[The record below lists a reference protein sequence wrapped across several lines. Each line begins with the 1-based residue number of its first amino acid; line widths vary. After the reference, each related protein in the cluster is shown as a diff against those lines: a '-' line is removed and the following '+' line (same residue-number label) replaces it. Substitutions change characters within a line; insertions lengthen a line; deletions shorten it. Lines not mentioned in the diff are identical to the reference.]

1 MLIGKLLNKG
11 FLLVKLKS
19 SLRKFYEYHNDLVG
33 RYGIYVS
40 KITMNVFQ
48 LSRGCKYAWV
58 VVLVVARVS
67 KFSVNILMVLL
78 LLYSKKKGYLC
89 KVY

>member
-11 FLLVKLKS
+11 FLLAKLKS
-19 SLRKFYEYHNDLVG
+19 SKFYEYHNDLVG

-40 KITMNVFQ
+40 KITTNVFH
-48 LSRGCKYAWV
+48 LSRGCKYAWVVVLV

-78 LLYSKKKGYLC
+78 LLYSKKKRLFM
-89 KVY
+89 